1 MTICVWRHCRE
12 VCRVNG
18 LRHCRQVI
26 AECVNQVNVPVISFA
41 QAICTFSSHCCYF
54 GVSFGDLVYSM
65 AVNSALANATSTM
78 NVPPRAPRGHDEPP
92 PPPPPP
98 APPTWEIVQAGR
110 YNPAILK
117 TFLYYNISPVRTHTM
132 HLTHSQEI
140 MFVGDPDIHGFNNCR
155 SPIHGFHNWAPDCER
170 WTAEFNY
177 AGNICQLTCLTFIKD
192 PNEAGLTSYRGYLTS
207 ELHQNYLFSPTR
219 RLQPWC
225 VAVQKDLI
233 APDESVWL

>member
-1 MTICVWRHCRE
+1 
-12 VCRVNG
+12 
-18 LRHCRQVI
+18 
-26 AECVNQVNVPVISFA
+26 
-41 QAICTFSSHCCYF
+41 
-54 GVSFGDLVYSM
+54 
-65 AVNSALANATSTM
+65 M
-78 NVPPRAPRGHDEPP
+78 NVPPRAPPP
-92 PPPPPP
+92 PPPSPPM
-98 APPTWEIVQAGR
+98 WEIAEPREIPDNGR
-110 YNPAILK
+110 YSFHLLQHQILK

-207 ELHQNYLFSPTR
+207 EIHQNFLFSPTR